1 MLVTVSDLRTY
12 MDVSLTNRQVDA
24 ALFVLEGLQSEMET
38 YLGRPV
44 ECETEYTEQHVV
56 PSSQYALPTS
66 SFFYDNESST
76 FNDSN
81 IMDYVVPGVH
91 LPLRN
96 SPIASVSKVNI
107 SSSSNSVNLAEFAY
121 RTATISGAVEVGS
134 LIRYTTSA
142 QHKFTL
148 AQTVSV
154 TEITPAHWNR
164 STMEILEVT
173 STTFSVKNFNTGSA
187 LGAYTSGGTAS
198 ATGSGY
204 IVHRW
209 GLELFGAMPNDRV
222 VVTYKGGLNGGSI
235 PTLKLM
241 ILRAATREMQNMH
254 DDVVGVKDLNPRNVA
269 VAETGFLEKE
279 LLILKTFRR
288 RRIS

>member
-1 MLVTVSDLRTY
+1 MLVTTAELRTY
-12 MDVSLTNRQVDA
+12 MDVAFTNRQLDA
-24 ALFVLEGLQSEMET
+24 AELVLAGLQSEMET
-38 YLGRPV
+38 YLGRKIEV
-44 ECETEYTEQHVV
+44 EELTEEHVV

-81 IMDYVVPGVH
+81 IMDYVIPGVH
-91 LPLRN
+91 LPLRQ
-96 SPIASVSKVNI
+96 SPVHSVSAVNI
-107 SSSSNSVNLAEFAY
+107 SSSTNSINLAEFAF
-121 RTATISGAVEVGS
+121 RTATISGAVEINDLV
-134 LIRYTTSA
+134 RYTTSPA
-142 QHKFTL
+142 HTFTL

-154 TEITPAHWNR
+154 ENITPSVYNR
-164 STMEILEVT
+164 STMTILDVT
-173 STTFSVKNFNTGSA
+173 STTFSVKKWNTGSA
-187 LGAYTSGGTAS
+187 FPAYGSGGKAT

-222 VVTYKGGLNGGSI
+222 KITYKAGLKGTEI

-279 LLILKTFRR
+279 ISVLKSLRR